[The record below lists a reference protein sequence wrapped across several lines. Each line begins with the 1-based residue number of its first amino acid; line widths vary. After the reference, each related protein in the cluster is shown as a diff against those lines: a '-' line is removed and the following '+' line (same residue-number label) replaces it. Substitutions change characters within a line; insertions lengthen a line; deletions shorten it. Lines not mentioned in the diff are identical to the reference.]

1 METVITGNTRGGA
14 EPTARLFGLE
24 MNERDFNNMMI
35 RFAAIYGF
43 RIAGMMLR
51 EQTGCGA
58 ALTADA
64 PAALPGRPAVG
75 IRMPACARPRRNGAR
90 LYWFQSFPG
99 KEGRVP

>member
-35 RFAAIYGF
+35 RFAATYGF

-51 EQTGCGA
+51 DQTGCA
-58 ALTADA
+58 DEMTADA
-64 PAALPGRPAVG
+64 PAALSDMDRMAVVLDRFWAGRRSA
-75 IRMPACARPRRNGAR
+75 A
-90 LYWFQSFPG
+90 
-99 KEGRVP
+99 

>member
-64 PAALPGRPAVG
+64 PAALPDTDRMAAVLNRFWAG
-75 IRMPACARPRRNGAR
+75 LRSACAC
-90 LYWFQSFPG
+90 
-99 KEGRVP
+99 